1 MAAESGANVHDSAP
15 PPAAA
20 LRRGGRRPRRLVGV
34 RRGGRA
40 LGIEV
45 RVLSREDLAALIEG
59 STRRIPTTEHRTLH
73 QEEGDFVQCVDAEA

>member
-1 MAAESGANVHDSAP
+1 
-15 PPAAA
+15 
-20 LRRGGRRPRRLVGV
+20 
-34 RRGGRA
+34 